1 MWLAAVSGRRVRR
14 RRVLGWGRHG
24 VQDIEKF
31 IDERL
36 EDGLKERGVRVE
48 NRGRDSSAWRLIPP
62 KDKK

>member
-1 MWLAAVSGRRVRR
+1 M
-14 RRVLGWGRHG
+14 GWGRHG

-62 KDKK
+62 KDKNDDVTI